1 MKLYAAQ
8 TKSHENL
15 RCVDQILPRYLIRA
29 VFMAARKAVS
39 LWVLIPNKTAIR
51 LLILAARCVGADY
64 ARVNLK
70 FRQALPR
77 RSGLE
82 LY

>member
-1 MKLYAAQ
+1 MRHGRNL
-8 TKSHENL
+8 TKIL
-15 RCVDQILPRYLIRA
+15 RRVDQILPRYLLRA

-51 LLILAARCVGADY
+51 LLVLAARRVGVDY
-64 ARVNLK
+64 ARVNFK

-77 RSGLE
+77 RSRVE